1 MSNGGTRMGGF
12 GLLPLLVLPA
22 VAVNLLV
29 FLWPMVN
36 LGSLSFRE
44 GLPGGGIGATFSLAT
59 WVELAGDSFFRE
71 ILLRSIG
78 MSLAITLLALLAA
91 YPLAF
96 FVHRADPR
104 WRSVLVV
111 ACISPLLIS
120 AVVRTYGWLV
130 ILGDRG
136 FLPSILRA
144 VGVEPGRL
152 VFNMTGVVIGL
163 VEILMPYMILCLLA
177 GFGKLNQ
184 TLEEAAASLGA
195 PPLTVFW
202 RIVLPLTLPGI
213 LLGCLLTFVLTISS
227 FITPKLLGGGRVLLL
242 ATEIYDQAIVT
253 LNWPLAAALSVI
265 TLVVFGLAILVYGR
279 IARAAERAIA

>member
-1 MSNGGTRMGGF
+1 MSSGGTRMGGF